1 MRCIFDILRLMAMV
15 IGERKRWRKEE
26 RKKRREKRGDPS
38 LGGDKAMRG
47 PANDITQRGC
57 INHCG
62 EAF

>member
-1 MRCIFDILRLMAMV
+1 MAMV